1 MQDHQ
6 RQGIQEVTINI
17 EHYSTVEFLD
27 WMGGDE
33 AIVQAARVST
43 QGGNFVESDPE
54 EYTGLIG
61 YLMRNRHGSP
71 FEHGAMKF
79 YVKAPIFVFREFH
92 RHRIGFSYNEMSGRY
107 KELPP
112 NFYSPPGNRP
122 LTQTGKPGHY
132 VFTADA
138 PEQSAR
144 WLAKQESDMRAFT
157 VCWSEYQYQLKEGI
171 PREMARTVLPVALFS
186 EMYVTCNPRSLMS
199 FLSLR
204 TGREEALFHSTPQ
217 WEIEQVAQ
225 EMEKKFKEIW
235 PLTHAAFEKAKR
247 VAP

>member
-1 MQDHQ
+1 MDV
-6 RQGIQEVTINI
+6 I
-17 EHYSTVEFLD
+17 
-27 WMGGDE
+27 
-33 AIVQAARVST
+33 QAARVST
-43 QGGNFVESDPE
+43 HGENQVAPE
-54 EYTGLIG
+54 WQSGDEYLIR
-61 YLMRNRHGSP
+61 YLMKNRHGSP

-112 NFYSPPGNRP
+112 NFYSPPPHRP
-122 LTQTGKPGHY
+122 LAQTGKPGHY

-138 PEQSAR
+138 PEQHDR
-144 WLAKQESDMRAFT
+144 WEFKVKSDERAFT
-157 VCWSEYQYQLKEGI
+157 VCWHEYQMQLQQGI
-171 PREMARTVLPVALFS
+171 PKEMARTVLNLALFS

-204 TGREEALFHSTPQ
+204 TRDEDAVFHSTPQ

-225 EMEKKFKEIW
+225 AMELNFQKLW
-235 PLTHAAFEKAKR
+235 PVTHAAFQDAGR
-247 VAP
+247 VSP